1 MRYNVRVR
9 HWVFVLVLLGS
20 ATAFAKPELD
30 EGGAQSLDVPF
41 ARRGDHTLSIHLLR
55 PARIGAK
62 ALPVVLYFHGGA
74 WKNGSHLKISPT
86 MLALARS
93 GVAVA
98 AVEFRSSDEAHFP
111 AQLDDARAA
120 VRWVKTNARSYSL
133 SPRNI
138 GAYGISTGAQLAGL
152 LAYSGSSVRAVCLQ
166 SAPCDLTCLEKGSR
180 VAWNDGNSPLGAY
193 LGFAPRDHLDAARHA
208 SPIFYADETSPPTL
222 LLAGKDDEFI
232 APSQSEAL
240 YQVLKKANCQVE
252 FVEYEGQGHDLKG
265 AQDDVTRA
273 VVAFFARRL
282 R

>member
-9 HWVFVLVLLGS
+9 HWVFALVLLGS
-20 ATAFAKPELD
+20 ATALAKPELD
-30 EGGAQSLDVPF
+30 AGETQSLDVPF
-41 ARRGDHTLSIHLLR
+41 VRRGDHALSIHLLR

-74 WKNGSHLKISPT
+74 WKNGSHLKITPT

-93 GVAVA
+93 GVALA
-98 AVEFRSSDEAHFP
+98 SVEFRSSDEAHFP

-138 GAYGISTGAQLAGL
+138 GAYGVSTGAQLAGL

-166 SAPCDLTCLEKGSR
+166 SAPCDLTCLERGSR
-180 VAWNDGNSPLGAY
+180 VAWNDGTSPLGAY
-193 LGFAPRDHLDAARHA
+193 LGFAPRSNLDAARHA

-232 APSQSEAL
+232 APTQSEAL
-240 YQVLKKANCQVE
+240 YQVLKRAGCQVD